1 MKRTVSFLLA
11 MYLLLTAGITASAE
25 DVSIP
30 DEELS
35 TEDILEGGVGE
46 TLPSSRPVWD
56 ILQNVSMSF
65 YILAGKADVFYTVS
79 SSSPKITVTVEI
91 YKNGL
96 FPKKISE
103 KTFPSVNRKYV
114 SGSLSVPVTEDG
126 TYTVKLTVTSGGDR
140 HVMKR
145 ECSYRAADYIGDVNY
160 NGQIQADDARK
171 VLRYAAKL
179 DRMNADMKKVC
190 DVDCN
195 GHVNA
200 ADARIVLR
208 RAAKL

>member
-1 MKRTVSFLLA
+1 MKRTVSFMLA
-11 MYLLLTAGITASAE
+11 LYLLLTVGITASAE

-30 DEELS
+30 DEEFS
-35 TEDILEGGVGE
+35 TEDIPVGGVGE
-46 TLPSSRPVWD
+46 TLPSMVPSWKV
-56 ILQNVSMSF
+56 LKNVSMSF

-96 FPKKISE
+96 FPKKVAE
-103 KTFPSVNRKYV
+103 KTFPTASRKYV

-126 TYTVKLTVTSGGDR
+126 TYTAKITVVSGSDR

-145 ECSYRAADYIGDVNY
+145 EYRYRAADYIGDVNY
-160 NGQIQADDARK
+160 NGQIQADDARR

-179 DRMNADMKKVC
+179 DRMNADIKKVC

-200 ADARIVLR
+200 GDARIVLR

>member
-1 MKRTVSFLLA
+1 MKRTVSILLA
-11 MYLLLTAGITASAE
+11 LCLLFTVGVTASAE
-25 DVSIP
+25 EVSDRIPIPSHPCIAEDVP
-30 DEELS
+30 
-35 TEDILEGGVGE
+35 VGAPAWKD
-46 TLPSSRPVWD
+46 LN
-56 ILQNVSMSF
+56 NVSMSF

-96 FPKKISE
+96 FPKKITE
-103 KTFPSVNRKYV
+103 KSFPTADRKYV

-126 TYTVKLTVTSGGDR
+126 TYTAKITVVSGSDR

-145 ECSYRAADYIGDVNY
+145 EYRYRAADYIGDVNY
-160 NGQIQADDARK
+160 NGQIQADDARR

-179 DRMNADMKKVC
+179 DRMNADIKKVC

-195 GHVNA
+195 GHVNS

>member
-11 MYLLLTAGITASAE
+11 LWLLLTAGITASAE
-25 DVSIP
+25 DFSIP
-30 DEELS
+30 DE
-35 TEDILEGGVGE
+35 DEGITLDSIIPDSPVGAPLWE
-46 TLPSSRPVWD
+46 V
-56 ILQNVSMSF
+56 LQNVSISF

-126 TYTVKLTVTSGGDR
+126 TYTVKLTVVSGGDR

-160 NGQIQADDARK
+160 NGQIQADDARR

-179 DRMNADMKKVC
+179 DRMNADIKKVC